1 MSRSASAIDPVAL
14 TRDLIRCPSV
24 TPEEAGALDL
34 LQRILTDLSF
44 TCHRLPFSEPGT
56 PDVDNLYAR
65 IGTGAPHFCFAGHSD
80 VVPVGERKSWSVEPF
95 AAEVIDGTIY
105 GRGASDMKGAIA
117 AFVSAAAGYL
127 GQSPGKGSISLLIT
141 GDEEGPSINGTEKVL
156 KWMQANG
163 EIPDVCVV
171 GEPTNPL
178 ALGEMIKH
186 GRRGS
191 LTGYLTVL
199 GAQGHVAYPQLAD
212 NPIPRL
218 AKMLV
223 AISGGPLDRGT
234 NAFQPSNL
242 EVTTVDVGNA
252 ATNVIPAQAKAVFN
266 VRFNTEWTPER
277 LIGWIRAKFDAVG
290 GAYEFKPVLGS
301 RPFLT
306 EPGAFTDLLQDAIE
320 GVTGKRPE
328 LSTTG
333 GTSDARFVKDYCP
346 VAEFGLVGQ
355 TMHKVDERA
364 RVEDVEALARI
375 YRAVLD
381 RFFATWPTR

>member
-1 MSRSASAIDPVAL
+1 MSPIDPVAL
-14 TRDLIRCPSV
+14 TRELIRCPSV
-24 TPEEAGALDL
+24 TPAEAGALDL
-34 LQRILTDLSF
+34 LQRVLGELGF
-44 TCHRLPFSEPGT
+44 ACQRLPFAEAGT

-65 IGTGAPHFCFAGHSD
+65 LGRGRPHFCFAGHSD
-80 VVPVGERKSWSVEPF
+80 VVPVGEHKAWSQEPF
-95 AAEVIDGTIY
+95 AATVVDGTIY

-117 AFVSAAAGYL
+117 AFIAAAAAFRAGRPDF
-127 GQSPGKGSISLLIT
+127 GGSISLLIT

-156 KWMQANG
+156 RWMAANG
-163 EIPDVCVV
+163 EVPDACVV
-171 GEPTNPL
+171 GEPTNPM

-191 LTGYLTVL
+191 LTGYLSVL
-199 GAQGHVAYPQLAD
+199 GAQGHVAYPDLAD

-218 AKMLV
+218 ARMLT
-223 AISGGPLDRGT
+223 AISDPPLDRGT

-252 ATNVIPAQAKAVFN
+252 ATNVIPAKATAVFN
-266 VRFNTEWTPER
+266 VRYNTEWTPER
-277 LIGWIRAKFDAVG
+277 LIGWIRGKLDTIG
-290 GAYEFKPVLGS
+290 GAYELRTVVGS

-306 EPGAFTDLLQDAIE
+306 EPGRFTDLLQAAVE
-320 GVTGKRPE
+320 EVTGRRPE

-333 GTSDARFVKDYCP
+333 GTSDARFIKEYCP

-364 RVEDVEALARI
+364 EVGDIQALARI
-375 YRAVLD
+375 YQAILEK
-381 RFFATWPTR
+381 FFAAGRS